1 VRSSTLLALFA
12 VVFVALWGGAVHHHA
27 DTDMGEQLERVTA
40 EHRTDALAAARAGR
54 TADSVVEHADRMRT
68 AYRTRYS
75 IAPLMRQVTALAD
88 TLADAR
94 QIALAAVAD
103 GEAGADSLRQVI
115 RRLAANGERQDS
127 LTRTALATVQDRL
140 LSAGQLITQDSLS
153 LTALLASRD
162 AERARA
168 VSAERVVMGWRVE
181 AARQQRQVM
190 VWRGVAGVAA
200 VIAGLA
206 VFR

>member
-1 VRSSTLLALFA
+1 MS
-12 VVFVALWGGAVHHHA
+12 
-27 DTDMGEQLERVTA
+27 EQLERMTA
-40 EHRTDALAAARAGR
+40 EHRTDAVAAVRAGR
-54 TADSVVEHADRMRT
+54 TADSVVEQADRMRT

-75 IAPLMRQVTALAD
+75 IAPLMAQVTALAD

-94 QIALAAVAD
+94 QIALAVVAD

-140 LSAGQLITQDSLS
+140 LSAGQVITQDSLG
-153 LTALLASRD
+153 LTALVASRD
-162 AERARA
+162 AERVRA
-168 VSAERVVMGWRVE
+168 VSAERLVAGWRVE
-181 AARQQRQVM
+181 AARQQRQAL